1 MRQVIAAVLAAAA
14 LAACAAEPPPASG
27 QEAAIRAPGGPA
39 GEVLVALPGMASA
52 PRVLVGELAR
62 GGPAVCGQTVEA
74 RLDPSDRGLF
84 RFLLRPAGIL
94 ITRESVLRR
103 TGAPP
108 GGPELALD
116 GANHGR
122 CDYVFRSAPARG

>member
-1 MRQVIAAVLAAAA
+1 MRQMIAAVLATAA

-27 QEAAIRAPGGPA
+27 QEAALRAPGSPA
-39 GEVLVALPGMASA
+39 GEVLVALLGMASV

-74 RLDPSDRGLF
+74 LLDPADRGLF
-84 RFLLRPAGIL
+84 RFLLRPPGVL
-94 ITRESVLRR
+94 VTRESVLRR
-103 TGAPP
+103 TEALP

-116 GANHGR
+116 GANNGR
-122 CDYVFRSAPARG
+122 CDYVFRSAPVRG

>member
-14 LAACAAEPPPASG
+14 LAACAAEPPPDLR
-27 QEAAIRAPGGPA
+27 QEAAMRAAAASA
-39 GEVLVALPGMASA
+39 GEVLVAVPGVASVPHA
-52 PRVLVGELAR
+52 LVGELAR

-74 RLDPSDRGLF
+74 LLDPADHGLF
-84 RFLLRPAGIL
+84 RLLLRPPGIL
-94 ITRESVLRR
+94 VTRESILRR
-103 TGAPP
+103 TEAPP

-116 GANHGR
+116 GANNGR